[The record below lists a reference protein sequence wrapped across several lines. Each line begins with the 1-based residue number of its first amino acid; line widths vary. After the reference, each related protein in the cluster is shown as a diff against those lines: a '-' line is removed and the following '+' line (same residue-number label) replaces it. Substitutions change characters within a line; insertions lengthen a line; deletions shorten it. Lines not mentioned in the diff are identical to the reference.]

1 MCAEKSVASAA
12 PSKFNGKS
20 LKGDSQHKKISN
32 WYELNLKLV
41 LGTMASGI
49 GSSNMAQLLSFL
61 DLPNCKT
68 LNRKFF
74 KNTELTIGLILKKVA
89 LEEEVRLIINNE
101 E

>member
-1 MCAEKSVASAA
+1 MCAEKSVVSAA

-32 WYELNLKLV
+32 WYELV

-49 GSSNMAQLLSFL
+49 GPSNMAQLLSFL

-68 LNRKFF
+68 LNRQFF
-74 KNTELTIGLILKKVA
+74 KNMELTIGLILKKVA